1 MSFIPYQIDHKVIGA
16 GKTLGISKKRIT
28 FKFGFANR
36 DALSEGLTGAACR
49 GSEHEVVLV
58 LSLASG
64 KRHVLLD
71 GREVHFSQAEKM
83 SNRGFDFPFSIRIP
97 SVGAVQARLLTDSQP
112 GSQPYNFYINGM
124 SYFHFSKIYEL
135 GTPTMRVGQLTEQRS
150 YASQF
155 TSNSELEAPPEERRL
170 IAQAKLES
178 MRELREKQE
187 REAAT
192 AAPKQMNHE
201 EGNLINFDDDDVGA
215 PPPVVPQQGGMMYHA
230 SSLTMDPAL
239 QQSQTFPPQQSFPPS
254 SGPAYQNYSLN
265 TSAPPP
271 PQQQYGYG
279 SPAQT
284 TSATSQYSQQ
294 NASMLTQYSQP
305 APNPYAA
312 PSPYAPPQ
320 QGSFSSQP
328 SQQSYGYQQQSYPT
342 QSAPAPTYEETQM
355 AFGSSAPQQQQQ
367 QQQPDFASPQSYGSA
382 PAFAQPPSASGSR
395 APPNQQYGYPPTNT
409 GW

>member
-187 REAAT
+187 REAAA

-271 PQQQYGYG
+271 P
-279 SPAQT
+279 PAT
-284 TSATSQYSQQ
+284 VRIRLSCSNYFSNKSVFAAECVHVDSVFATSTKSLCC
-294 NASMLTQYSQP
+294 SLSIC
-305 APNPYAA
+305 
-312 PSPYAPPQ
+312 
-320 QGSFSSQP
+320 
-328 SQQSYGYQQQSYPT
+328 
-342 QSAPAPTYEETQM
+342 
-355 AFGSSAPQQQQQ
+355 SSAARFLFVP
-367 QQQPDFASPQSYGSA
+367 AIAAVVWISAAIVSYTVGTSSHVRRNA
-382 PAFAQPPSASGSR
+382 NGIWFFCTS
-395 APPNQQYGYPPTNT
+395 TT
-409 GW
+409 TTTT